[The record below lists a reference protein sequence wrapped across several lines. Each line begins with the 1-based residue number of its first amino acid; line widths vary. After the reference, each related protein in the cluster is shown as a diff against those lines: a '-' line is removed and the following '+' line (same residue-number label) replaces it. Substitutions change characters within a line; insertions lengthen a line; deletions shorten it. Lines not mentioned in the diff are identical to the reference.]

1 MKFINNILTTAVLA
15 TVCAAC
21 SNDDL
26 GYTVGEADGRIVVRA
41 GVADDALRTM
51 SSRTLTARRYV
62 AFQEGT
68 TMAVRFD
75 GKWVDKG
82 YTNDIRQMTST
93 GTIQA
98 LDNTT
103 DRDLDT
109 DADDAKDT
117 RGVTFAPALHWDDFG
132 TADPKNTTGRSEG
145 ITIYGAAVDGETTD
159 LKPSNWKAIS
169 WTLPTD
175 QTTAKGGW
183 AKKDLLTSNN
193 IKGAKT
199 DEGFDGRYR
208 FDDLGSAPSNLM
220 KFTHA
225 MTKVTVVLT
234 AGKGF
239 PGYTTAPANAAF
251 EAAPTVTLK
260 DFYYTGSVDV
270 EDKLSTATT
279 SSKTSIQM
287 HLAAGGAA
295 HTATFDALVFP
306 GNSFDNTDEILSLTA
321 DGNTYTVTA
330 AKLNAAIQTAITNKA
345 TTGYPGTDLSLLQG
359 WNYKLLITVDKTAIK
374 VQATIVDWNEVEA
387 QEETPLIRFTD
398 VYGQTGDAFTQDFDF
413 FRSTTIGSGYTDDA
427 YVEHNET
434 AGVHSY
440 TFHDPLY
447 WPDHQTH
454 YFFRGVYPR
463 VQTSAS
469 EAGWIPSANVTSS
482 TIAVQNA
489 TYAEGTYPSDLAIG
503 YPRPTNNH
511 CTAHNKDVDTEGI
524 CATEGYIRMNFEY
537 AMSKVKVRLK
547 SSGTDGKDKVILD
560 NAHVVIEIIG
570 GYNAG
575 RIQLS
580 NGLHDA
586 FVASTD
592 KGNYTLSELT
602 TADTDFDV
610 TTLDAIVPQTISN
623 DVKFRITVTNA
634 NGTTDVY
641 EAQVNR
647 IKDSSDQLITEW
659 VHGKSYTY
667 ELDIKKTGIKVT
679 ATLTDWVNV
688 EASENIWF

>member
-1 MKFINNILTTAVLA
+1 MKQFKNIFTTLALTLA
-15 TVCAAC
+15 FAAC
-21 SNDDL
+21 SDDISAPT
-26 GYTVGEADGRIVVRA
+26 YTVGEADNTIVVHA
-41 GVADDALRTM
+41 GIAEDAQSALA
-51 SSRTLTARRYV
+51 SRTLTARRYV
-62 AFQEGT
+62 AFKQGT
-68 TMAVRFD
+68 AMTARFD
-75 GKWVDKG
+75 GKWVNKG
-82 YTNDIRQMTST
+82 FTNDRVEKSTT
-93 GTIQA
+93 GTIKDEDA
-98 LDNTT
+98 T
-103 DRDLDT
+103 DIDLDGAVDEALT
-109 DADDAKDT
+109 DT
-117 RGVTFAPALHWDDFG
+117 RGVVFAPALHWDDYG
-132 TADPKNTTGRSEG
+132 TADPNNYEGRTEG
-145 ITIYGAAVDGETTD
+145 ITIYAAAIDGETTA
-159 LKPSNWKAIS
+159 LNISS
-169 WTLPTD
+169 WTAQPWPLEAN
-175 QTTAKGGW
+175 QTSGW
-183 AKKDLLTSNN
+183 STQDLLTSNN
-193 IKGAKT
+193 IKNKPSDA
-199 DEGFDGRYR
+199 GFDGRYR
-208 FDDLGSAPSNLM
+208 FDDLGDSPSNLL

-239 PGYTTAPANAAF
+239 SGYSTDPASAKF
-251 EAAPTVTLK
+251 DAAPTVTLK
-260 DFYYTGSVDV
+260 NFYNKGTVNI
-270 EDKLSTATT
+270 EDKISTATT
-279 SSKTSIQM
+279 TPADIKM
-287 HLAAGGAA
+287 HLAEGGAA

-306 GNSFDNTDEILSLTA
+306 GNAFENSADILSLTA

-659 VHGKSYTY
+659 VHGKSYIY
-667 ELDIKKTGIKVT
+667 ELDIKKTGVNVT
-679 ATLTDWVNV
+679 ATLTDWVEV
-688 EASENIWF
+688 TADVPVWF